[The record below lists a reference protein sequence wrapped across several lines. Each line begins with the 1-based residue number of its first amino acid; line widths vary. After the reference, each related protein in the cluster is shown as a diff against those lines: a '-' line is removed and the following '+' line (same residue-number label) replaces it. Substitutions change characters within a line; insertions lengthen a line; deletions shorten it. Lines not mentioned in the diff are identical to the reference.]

1 MNVTRL
7 PAVVDESEVA
17 DQLAISVRAAR
28 QLLRREGAGFKVG
41 RRWKTTPE
49 LWTEELTPH
58 AMRHTVASVLADR
71 GASENSIK
79 LWFAERLGKAGY
91 THRLTHRPDYLADA
105 AAALDGFM
113 REIEIA
119 VKSEKGRVGARPLST
134 ETWRSRDRSVTSP
147 KCRVLETIDFAGAGE
162 GIRTLDPNLG
172 KVKVP
177 R

>member
-1 MNVTRL
+1 MRITDTLRPWLTPRKNSFVVGRGVKSIQRAWTATVDRAGL
-7 PAVVDESEVA
+7 PA
-17 DQLAISVRAAR
+17 
-28 QLLRREGAGFKVG
+28 
-41 RRWKTTPE
+41 
-49 LWTEELTPH
+49 ELTPH

-71 GASENSIK
+71 GVSENSIK

-147 KCRVLETIDFAGAGE
+147 KCRVLETIDIAGAGE